1 MALMLYDVL
10 IPGNYFCDVI
20 FTDIGQFPALGT
32 EIYTGGL
39 TVTTGGVMNTVIA
52 LRRLGVNVGWVGQV
66 GDDFFSQ
73 FVMAE
78 AQREGLDTSL
88 IQRVPRPLQRL
99 TVALSYP
106 QDRAF
111 VTYVDPAPTS
121 VEMLAAAAE
130 SAQFRHAHFTGLQ
143 LDPQT
148 PALLRRLRARGISI
162 SMDCQHRPVS
172 VDEPLVQEVL
182 GLVDIFMPNRAEA
195 ALLTG
200 EDDLH
205 AAARRFLALVPT
217 LVIKDGGGGAYGWH
231 NGQHLHA
238 GAIAVD
244 VRDTTGAGDVFNA
257 GFLAARLAGH
267 DFETC
272 LRWGNVCGG
281 LSTQGYGGTQTA
293 PTLAE
298 LQARLAAAP

>member
-10 IPGNYFCDVI
+10 IPGNYFCDII
-20 FTDIGQFPALGT
+20 FTGMPQFPALGT
-32 EIYTGGL
+32 EIYTTGL
-39 TVTTGGVMNTVIA
+39 TVTVGGVMNTVIA
-52 LRRLGVNVGWVGQV
+52 LRRLGVGVGWVGQV

-73 FVMAE
+73 FVLAE

-88 IQRVPRPLQRL
+88 IQRVPHALQRL

-106 QDRAF
+106 HDRAF

-130 SAQFRHAHFTGLQ
+130 NVRFRHAHFTGLQ

-148 PALLRRLRARGISI
+148 PGLLRRLRQRGISI

-182 GLVDIFMPNRAEA
+182 GLLDIFMPNRAEA

-200 EDDLH
+200 EDDLY
-205 AAARRFLALVPT
+205 AAARRFLAWVPT

-231 NGQHLHA
+231 DGQHIHA
-238 GAIAVD
+238 PAIAAD

-257 GFLAARLAGH
+257 GFLAARLAGN
-267 DFETC
+267 DFATC
-272 LRWGNVCGG
+272 LSWGNVCGG

-298 LQARLAAAP
+298 LRTRLGG